1 MHPSKKMIDGR
12 RAVPTL
18 LDVPADVDLAVILIK
33 DAQTTIEQ
41 AILKGVR
48 FAIVFASGFAEI
60 GGEGRDRQDRLANAV
75 LGSDLRLLGP
85 NTNFNAFE
93 QFRDDLPGPKIGL
106 ITQSGHQGRPI
117 FQSQE
122 IGIGLSAWAP
132 TGNEVDLEFADF
144 VRWFADQPD
153 IGVIAAYV
161 ESFRDART
169 MRLAA
174 DYALRA
180 NVPLVCVKVGRTPE
194 GASMALSHTGKLTG
208 TDAVVEAAF
217 GQHGVVR
224 VETLDQLID
233 TSQVLVRK
241 SAGPVTDGV
250 VVYSISGGTGAHMAD
265 LCAQSG
271 LRLPTLTTETQTR
284 LREWIPDFLR
294 VSKPGGQRWQ
304 RSR

>member
-1 MHPSKKMIDGR
+1 MERDVSGRPLELRDLDLTLLFRPRVVAVVGASDVDGRQNTAQWRRMRDWCAQSGAEVWPVHPSKKVIDGR

-33 DAQTTIEQ
+33 DAQTTIKQ

-122 IGIGLSAWAP
+122 IGIALSAWAP

-174 DYALRA
+174 DYAVRA

-194 GASMALSHTGKLTG
+194 GASMALSHTGKLDRRG
-208 TDAVVEAAF
+208 RRRRCCVRP
-217 GQHGVVR
+217 HGVVR
-224 VETLDQLID
+224 VDALDQLI
-233 TSQVLVRK
+233 VRPRCWC
-241 SAGPVTDGV
+241 AG
-250 VVYSISGGTGAHMAD
+250 
-265 LCAQSG
+265 Q
-271 LRLPTLTTETQTR
+271 
-284 LREWIPDFLR
+284 PDR
-294 VSKPGGQRWQ
+294 
-304 RSR
+304 